1 MRITSKGHHVTL
13 FSYDAP
19 AELYCSRRYA
29 KSARDQYKRFRTAAE
44 ALRYIVEDVP
54 GTWLNGSV
62 MEVDERRFD
71 ASAIRALYDSVSYP
85 LDRQQRAA

>member
-1 MRITSKGHHVTL
+1 MTL

-29 KSARDQYKRFRTAAE
+29 KSPRDQYKRFRTAAE

-62 MEVDERRFD
+62 MEVEERRYD
-71 ASAIRALYDSVSYP
+71 AGAIRTLYEAASYP
-85 LDRQQRAA
+85 LDRQQTAA

>member
-1 MRITSKGHHVTL
+1 MSL

-29 KSARDQYKRFRTAAE
+29 KSPRDQYKRFRTAAE
-44 ALRYIVEDVP
+44 ALRYIVEEVP

-62 MEVDERRFD
+62 MEVGDRRFD
-71 ASAIRALYDSVSYP
+71 ADAIRGLYEAASYP
-85 LDRQQRAA
+85 LDRQQAAA